1 MLPRS
6 GGIGGLGG
14 LASEPGSYST
24 ESVPARV
31 TTPAWYDAT
40 WNPTAGC
47 SPIGSGCDH
56 CEALRTVAQL
66 ARIGGKVGARYA
78 GLTVVGRAGAQWSG
92 EIRVRDDVLTWPLV
106 QRKGRRILVDS
117 LSDPFHEKLATE
129 AIDAIHAV
137 MAIAHWHRFLLLTRR
152 AERLRAYYAD
162 PQTQQRIAAQIQLM
176 AATVLPRLGS
186 SRAPGIAANAG
197 HGSAVDVS
205 RDWTAALAPGA
216 CPEAAPGSGEA
227 GAAALGPWPL
237 PNLWLGVSVEN
248 QDRAGRIGEL
258 LQTLATLRWVCFEP
272 LLGPVRPDLV
282 PLGADDYVDALGG
295 SRFGLDGRGRRLAAA
310 GPALRPLDWIV
321 AGGETGNG
329 ARPADLD
336 WVRDLRDRCAAAG
349 VPFFF
354 RHWGEWAPASEDQA
368 APKMLRRGHRAAGR
382 LIDGRS
388 WDKLPPA
395 IWEPGRRPR

>member
-14 LASEPGSYST
+14 LASEPGTYST
-24 ESVPARV
+24 GSVPARV
-31 TTPAWYDAT
+31 ATPAWYDAT

-47 SPIGSGCDH
+47 SPIGPGCDH

-78 GLTVVGRAGAQWSG
+78 GLTVVGRTGPQWTG
-92 EIRVRDDVLTWPLV
+92 EIRVRDDVLTSPLM

-129 AIDAIHAV
+129 ALDAVHAV
-137 MAIAHWHRFLLLTRR
+137 MALAHWHRFLVLTRR
-152 AERLRAYYAD
+152 AERLRGYYAD
-162 PQTQQRIAAQIQLM
+162 PQTPQRIAAQIQQLP
-176 AATVLPRLGS
+176 ATVLPRLGS
-186 SRAPGIAANAG
+186 LRARGSASSAG
-197 HGSAVDVS
+197 HVS
-205 RDWTAALAPGA
+205 ERRDWTAGLAPVA
-216 CPEAAPGSGEA
+216 RPEAAPGSGEA
-227 GAAALGPWPL
+227 GAAALDPWPL
-237 PNLWLGVSVEN
+237 PNLWLGVSVESQN
-248 QDRAGRIGEL
+248 WAGRIGEL
-258 LQTLATLRWVCFEP
+258 LQTPATLRWVCFEP

-295 SRFGLDGRGRRLAAA
+295 GRFGRDGRGRRLATA
-310 GPALRPLDWIV
+310 GPALRPLDWVV

-336 WVRDLRDRCAAAG
+336 WVRDLRDRCSAAN

-354 RHWGEWAPASEDQA
+354 KHWGEWAPAPEDNA
-368 APKMLRRGHRAAGR
+368 ARKMLRRGHRAAGR

-388 WDKLPPA
+388 WDETPSA
-395 IWEPGRRPR
+395 MWERDRRPR